1 MGGTLLNMITVIIG
15 SLIGISLGNRLSQR
29 IQESVITGLGL
40 VTFFVGV
47 SNAGSSGNIIIP
59 LISIVIGVIIGEI
72 LRIDLALERIG
83 SALQTRFAGKT
94 EAPAASNDSEGKLSP
109 RQRFITG
116 FVTSSLLFCV
126 GPLTILGSIQDGMG
140 LPIGFQ
146 QLAVKSVLDGF
157 AAMAFASTFGVG
169 VLFTVITVLVVQG
182 GFALMGSVL
191 GAFMTTPMISEMTA
205 TGGII
210 LMGLALLL
218 LDLKKPRMANF
229 IPALLI
235 APLLVGVL
243 DRIGINIY
251 PL

>member
-1 MGGTLLNMITVIIG
+1 MGGTLLNVITVIIG
-15 SLIGISLGNRLSQR
+15 SLIGISLGNRLPLR

-47 SNAGSSGNIIIP
+47 SNASSSGNIIIP
-59 LISIVIGVIIGEI
+59 LISIVIGVIIGEL
-72 LRIDLALERIG
+72 LRIDQFLERIG
-83 SALQTRFAGKT
+83 SGLQSRFGGK
-94 EAPAASNDSEGKLSP
+94 SETDTAENSGQMSP

-169 VLFTVITVLVVQG
+169 VLFTVITVIVVQG

-191 GAFMTTPMISEMTA
+191 GTFMTTPMISEMTA

-235 APLLVGVL
+235 APLLVGFL